1 MFFTRRIRDDSLH
14 SKNIQICLTQSIRH
28 RNQVVRIDLLE
39 IILFHYGSTKSKTI
53 WNTYIEKTKCRNL
66 RHRIIG
72 IDVTCSKL
80 LRMLLI
86 LLGFLSTV
94 NICYQESESVIP
106 IVSRRKYLT
115 SVKSVSLY
123 NLFHKVMYSY
133 LRNISRFAKLS
144 VYFFTLA
151 LNSSFSFTL
160 LFLDLESSLTAA
172 SA

>member
-14 SKNIQICLTQSIRH
+14 SKIIQICLSQSIRH

-106 IVSRRKYLT
+106 IVSCRKNLT
-115 SVKSVSLY
+115 SVKSVCGITCFTWSCIVTSGIL
-123 NLFHKVMYSY
+123 LVSPICLCIF
-133 LRNISRFAKLS
+133 
-144 VYFFTLA
+144 YFGTE
-151 LNSSFSFTL
+151 
-160 LFLDLESSLTAA
+160 LFLLLHTLIP
-172 SA
+172 